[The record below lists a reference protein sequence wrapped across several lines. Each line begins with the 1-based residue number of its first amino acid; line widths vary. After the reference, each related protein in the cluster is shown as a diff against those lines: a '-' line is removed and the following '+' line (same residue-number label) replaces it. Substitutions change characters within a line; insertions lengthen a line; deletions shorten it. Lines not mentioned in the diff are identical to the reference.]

1 MSMKVI
7 KMSENGQNG
16 TIEVRPKRVRRI
28 GSVTMG
34 ISLICTG
41 IVSIICIMN
50 PSFEVIQVTKFS
62 PVMLILLGFEF
73 LWASFTKE
81 QECVKYDF
89 FSIFMCFLLICAVLT
104 MTAGLMA
111 FQYYM
116 KFNIR

>member
-1 MSMKVI
+1 MKVI
-7 KMSENGQNG
+7 KMNENAPTG
-16 TIEVRPKRVRRI
+16 TIEVREKRVRRV

-41 IVSIICIMN
+41 IVSIVCLFN
-50 PSFEVIQVTKFS
+50 PSFDVMQVTRFS
-62 PVMLILLGFEF
+62 PVMLILLGIEF
-73 LWASFTKE
+73 LGANFAKE

-89 FSIFMCFLLICAVLT
+89 FSIFMCFMLICAVLT

-116 KFNIR
+116 KINVM

>member
-1 MSMKVI
+1 
-7 KMSENGQNG
+7 MSENTQAGVF
-16 TIEVRPKRVRRI
+16 EARPKRVRRV

-41 IVSIICIMN
+41 IVSIICLIN
-50 PSFEVIQVTKFS
+50 PSFDVMQVTRFS
-62 PVMLILLGFEF
+62 PIMLILLGIEF
-73 LWASFTKE
+73 LGASFAKE

-89 FSIFMCFLLICAVLT
+89 FSIFMCFMLICAVLT

-116 KFNIR
+116 KINIG